1 MALEEVVQKATIIFP
16 WDLTREQSRG
26 LIKYITIKLR
36 GLITYEFLHSIK
48 IGYPS
53 GYEVPLNEEKIS
65 NQKGVITLSD
75 PPFISDDFQFKP
87 SKKDESKL
95 SAIQFHL
102 TSDLK
107 LEDYRPEVRQL
118 WEDTRKAVEDYFEAN
133 PASESDSTHKSIST

>member
-65 NQKGVITLSD
+65 NQKGVITLSS
-75 PPFISDDFQFKP
+75 PPFSFDDFQFTP
-87 SKKDESKL
+87 SKRDESKV
-95 SAIQFHL
+95 SGIQFQPTQDFEH
-102 TSDLK
+102 SG
-107 LEDYRPEVRQL
+107 YSPEIVQL
-118 WEDTRKAVEDYFEAN
+118 WEDTRKAVEGYFE
-133 PASESDSTHKSIST
+133 DSLE